1 MPQRKLQPP
10 NVLQFLRKV
19 LKYPRACL
27 DRPRRALTE
36 MTSSTQAEKAK
47 LFLSLHHGPHVLLLP
62 NAWDVAS
69 ARIFEVAGFPAL
81 ATTSSGIA
89 NSLGYP
95 DGQKITRDEM
105 LEVVAR
111 IVRAVSVPVTA
122 DMEAGYGT
130 TPEEMAATARGVIEA
145 GAVGL
150 NLEDAIGEGSGEL
163 FEVALQ
169 KEKIRAMIDAAKK
182 MGVDLALNA
191 RTDIFLEAIGEP
203 STRAERT
210 MERLN
215 AYREAGAACLFAPG
229 VKDAATIEQLVR
241 GVRGPL
247 NILGT
252 AGSPSAREL
261 EKLGVARVSVGGGPM
276 RVTMNVVSRIAKQLR
291 DEGDFTAALGE
302 AMPFAE
308 ANRLMAKH

>member
-1 MPQRKLQPP
+1 MPSP
-10 NVLQFLRKV
+10 
-19 LKYPRACL
+19 
-27 DRPRRALTE
+27 
-36 MTSSTQAEKAK
+36 TQDEKAK
-47 LFLSLHHGPHVLLLP
+47 LFLSLHHGPRILVLP

-69 ARIFEVAGFPAL
+69 ARIFEDAGFPAM

-95 DGQKITRDEM
+95 DGQVILRDQM

-122 DMEAGYGT
+122 DMEAGYGE
-130 TPEEMAATARGVIEA
+130 TPDDMAATARAVIEA

-163 FEVALQ
+163 VETTAQ
-169 KEKIRAMIDAAKK
+169 KEKIRAMSDAGKK
-182 MGVDLALNA
+182 MGVEIVLNA
-191 RTDIFLEAIGEP
+191 RTDIYLEEVGKV

-210 MERLN
+210 IERLN

-229 VKDAATIEQLVR
+229 VKDAATIERLVR

-252 AGSPSAREL
+252 AGTPSAREL
-261 EKLGVARVSVGGGPM
+261 EMLGVARVSVGGGPM
-276 RVTMNVVSRIAKQLR
+276 RVTMAVVSRIARRLR
-291 DEGDFTAALGE
+291 DDGDFTAMFGE

-308 ANRLMAKH
+308 ANRLMTKR

>member
-1 MPQRKLQPP
+1 MPSP
-10 NVLQFLRKV
+10 
-19 LKYPRACL
+19 
-27 DRPRRALTE
+27 
-36 MTSSTQAEKAK
+36 TQAEKAR
-47 LFLSLHHGPHVLLLP
+47 LFLSLHHGPRILVLP

-69 ARIFEVAGFPAL
+69 ARIFEDAGFPAI

-95 DGQKITRDEM
+95 DGQVIRRDEM

-122 DMEAGYGT
+122 DMEAGYGET
-130 TPEEMAATARGVIEA
+130 LDDMAATARGVVEA

-150 NLEDAIGEGSGEL
+150 NLEDAIGEGSGKL
-163 FEVALQ
+163 FETALQ
-169 KEKIRAMIDAAKK
+169 KEKIRAMIDAGKK
-182 MGVDLALNA
+182 VGVELVLNA
-191 RTDIFLEAIGEP
+191 RTDIYLEGVGEA

-210 MERLN
+210 IERLN

-229 VKDAATIEQLVR
+229 VEDAATIERLVR
-241 GVRGPL
+241 SVRGPL
-247 NILGT
+247 NILGRV
-252 AGSPSAREL
+252 GMPPVREL

-276 RVTMNVVSRIAKQLR
+276 RVTMSVVSRIAKQLR
-291 DEGDFTAALGE
+291 ENGDFTAAFGE

-308 ANRLMAKH
+308 ANRLMTKR

>member
-1 MPQRKLQPP
+1 MPSP
-10 NVLQFLRKV
+10 
-19 LKYPRACL
+19 
-27 DRPRRALTE
+27 
-36 MTSSTQAEKAK
+36 TQAEKAR
-47 LFLSLHHGPHVLLLP
+47 LFLSLHHGPRILVLP

-69 ARIFEVAGFPAL
+69 ARIFEDAGFPAI
-81 ATTSSGIA
+81 ASTSSGIA

-95 DGQKITRDEM
+95 DGQVIRRDEM

-122 DMEAGYGT
+122 DMEAGYGET
-130 TPEEMAATARGVIEA
+130 LDDMAATARGVVEA

-150 NLEDAIGEGSGEL
+150 NLEDAIGEGSGKL
-163 FEVALQ
+163 FETGLQ
-169 KEKIRAMIDAAKK
+169 KEKIRAMIDAGKK
-182 MGVDLALNA
+182 VGVELVLNA
-191 RTDIFLEAIGEP
+191 RTDIYLEGVGEA

-210 MERLN
+210 IERLN

-229 VKDAATIEQLVR
+229 VENAATIERLVR

-247 NILGT
+247 NILGRVGT
-252 AGSPSAREL
+252 PPAREL

-276 RVTMNVVSRIAKQLR
+276 RVTMSVVSRIAKQLR
-291 DEGDFTAALGE
+291 ENGDFTAAFGE

-308 ANRLMAKH
+308 ANRLMTKR

>member
-1 MPQRKLQPP
+1 MPSP
-10 NVLQFLRKV
+10 
-19 LKYPRACL
+19 
-27 DRPRRALTE
+27 
-36 MTSSTQAEKAK
+36 TQSEKAK
-47 LFLSLHHGPHVLLLP
+47 LFLSLHHGPRILVLP

-69 ARIFEVAGFPAL
+69 ARIFEDAAFPAL

-95 DGQKITRDEM
+95 DGQVIPRDEM

-111 IVRAVSVPVTA
+111 IVRAVSVPVSA
-122 DMEAGYGT
+122 DMEAGYGE
-130 TPEEMAATARGVIEA
+130 TPDDMAATARAAIEA

-150 NLEDAIGEGSGEL
+150 NLEDAIGEGSSEL
-163 FEVALQ
+163 FETALQ
-169 KEKIRAMIDAAKK
+169 KEKIRAMIDAGKK
-182 MGVDLALNA
+182 MGVELVLNA
-191 RTDIFLEAIGEP
+191 RTDIYLEEIGEA

-210 MERLN
+210 IERLN
-215 AYREAGAACLFAPG
+215 AYREAGAECLFAPG
-229 VKDAATIEQLVR
+229 VQDVATIERLVR

-247 NILGT
+247 NILGR
-252 AGSPSAREL
+252 AGTPPVREL

-276 RVTMNVVSRIAKQLR
+276 RVTMTVVSRIAKQLR
-291 DEGDFTAALGE
+291 GDGDFTAAFGE

>member
-1 MPQRKLQPP
+1 MPSP
-10 NVLQFLRKV
+10 
-19 LKYPRACL
+19 A
-27 DRPRRALTE
+27 
-36 MTSSTQAEKAK
+36 QAEKAK
-47 LFLSLHHGPHVLLLP
+47 LFLSLHQGPHILVLP

-69 ARIFEVAGFPAL
+69 ARIFEDAGFPAI

-95 DGQKITRDEM
+95 DGQVIRRDEM

-122 DMEAGYGT
+122 DMEAGYGK
-130 TPEEMAATARGVIEA
+130 TPEDMATTTRGVIEA

-163 FEVALQ
+163 FEIAAQ
-169 KEKIRAMIDAAKK
+169 KEKIRAMVEAGRKK
-182 MGVDLALNA
+182 GVELVLNA
-191 RTDIFLEAIGEP
+191 RTDIYLEEIGEP
-203 STRAERT
+203 SMRAERT
-210 MERLN
+210 IERLN

-229 VKDAATIEQLVR
+229 VQDAATIERVVR

-247 NILGT
+247 NILGR
-252 AGSPSAREL
+252 AGTPSVREL

-276 RVTMNVVSRIAKQLR
+276 RVTMAVVSRIAKHLR
-291 DEGDFTAALGE
+291 DDGDFAVFAE
-302 AMPFAE
+302 VMPFVE
-308 ANRLMAKH
+308 ANRLMPKR

>member
-1 MPQRKLQPP
+1 MPSP
-10 NVLQFLRKV
+10 
-19 LKYPRACL
+19 
-27 DRPRRALTE
+27 
-36 MTSSTQAEKAK
+36 TQAEKAR
-47 LFLSLHHGPHVLLLP
+47 LFLSLHHGPRILVLP

-69 ARIFEVAGFPAL
+69 ARIFEDAGFPAI

-95 DGQKITRDEM
+95 DGQVIRRDEM

-122 DMEAGYGT
+122 DMEAGYGET
-130 TPEEMAATARGVIEA
+130 LDDMAATARGVVES

-150 NLEDAIGEGSGEL
+150 NLEDAIGEGSGKL
-163 FEVALQ
+163 FETGLQ
-169 KEKIRAMIDAAKK
+169 KEKIRAMIDAGKK
-182 MGVDLALNA
+182 VGVELVLNA
-191 RTDIFLEAIGEP
+191 RTDIYLEGVGEA

-210 MERLN
+210 IERLN

-229 VKDAATIEQLVR
+229 VEDAATIERLVR

-247 NILGT
+247 NILGRVGT
-252 AGSPSAREL
+252 PPVREL

-276 RVTMNVVSRIAKQLR
+276 RVTMSVVSRMAKQLR
-291 DEGDFTAALGE
+291 ENGDFTAAFGE

-308 ANRLMAKH
+308 ANRLMTKR

>member
-1 MPQRKLQPP
+1 MPS
-10 NVLQFLRKV
+10 
-19 LKYPRACL
+19 
-27 DRPRRALTE
+27 LTQ
-36 MTSSTQAEKAK
+36 SEKAK
-47 LFLSLHHGPHVLLLP
+47 LFLSLHHGPHILVLP

-69 ARIFEVAGFPAL
+69 ARIFEDAGFPAI

-95 DGQKITRDEM
+95 DGQVIRRDEM

-122 DMEAGYGT
+122 DMEAGYGK
-130 TPEEMAATARGVIEA
+130 TPEEMSATARAGVEA

-163 FEVALQ
+163 FEIAAQ
-169 KEKIRAMIDAAKK
+169 KEKIHAMVETAKK
-182 MGVDLALNA
+182 KGVDLVLNA
-191 RTDIFLEAIGEP
+191 RTDIFLEEVGEP

-210 MERLN
+210 IERLN
-215 AYREAGAACLFAPG
+215 AYRDAGAACLFAPG
-229 VKDAATIEQLVR
+229 VQDAATIERLVR

-247 NILGT
+247 NILGR
-252 AGSPSAREL
+252 AGTPPAREL

-276 RVTMNVVSRIAKQLR
+276 RVTMTAVSRIAKQLR
-291 DEGDFTAALGE
+291 DNGDFTAALGE
-302 AMPFAE
+302 AMPFTE
-308 ANRLMAKH
+308 ANRLMTKR

>member
-1 MPQRKLQPP
+1 MPSP
-10 NVLQFLRKV
+10 
-19 LKYPRACL
+19 A
-27 DRPRRALTE
+27 
-36 MTSSTQAEKAK
+36 QAEKAK
-47 LFLSLHHGPHVLLLP
+47 LFLALHQGPRILVLP

-69 ARIFEVAGFPAL
+69 ACIFEDAGFPAI

-95 DGQKITRDEM
+95 DGQIIRRDEM

-122 DMEAGYGT
+122 DMEAGYGE
-130 TPEEMAATARGVIEA
+130 TPDDMAATARATIEA

-150 NLEDAIGEGSGEL
+150 NLEDAIGEGSGKL
-163 FEVALQ
+163 FEIAAQ

-182 MGVDLALNA
+182 KGVDLVLNA
-191 RTDIFLEAIGEP
+191 RTDIYLEEIGEP

-210 MERLN
+210 IERLN

-229 VKDAATIEQLVR
+229 VYDAATIAQLVR

-247 NILGT
+247 NILGR
-252 AGSPSAREL
+252 AGTPPVREL

-276 RVTMNVVSRIAKQLR
+276 RVTMTVVSRIAKQLR
-291 DEGDFTAALGE
+291 DSGDFTAALGE
-302 AMPFAE
+302 AMPFPE
-308 ANRLMAKH
+308 ANRLMTKP

>member
-1 MPQRKLQPP
+1 MLS
-10 NVLQFLRKV
+10 L
-19 LKYPRACL
+19 
-27 DRPRRALTE
+27 
-36 MTSSTQAEKAK
+36 TQAEKAK
-47 LFLSLHHGPHVLLLP
+47 LLLSLHQGPHILVLP

-69 ARIFEVAGFPAL
+69 ARIFEDAGFPAL

-95 DGQKITRDEM
+95 DGQVIRRDEM

-122 DMEAGYGT
+122 DMEAGYGK
-130 TPEEMAATARGVIEA
+130 TPDDMAATARATIEA
-145 GAVGL
+145 GAIGL

-163 FEVALQ
+163 FEIAAQ
-169 KEKIRAMIDAAKK
+169 KEKIRAMIEAAKK
-182 MGVDLALNA
+182 VGVDLVLNA
-191 RTDIFLEAIGEP
+191 RTDIYLEEVGEP

-210 MERLN
+210 IERLN
-215 AYREAGAACLFAPG
+215 AYREAGAASLFAPG
-229 VKDAATIEQLVR
+229 VYDAATIERLVR

-247 NILGT
+247 NILGR
-252 AGSPSAREL
+252 AGTPPVREL

-276 RVTMNVVSRIAKQLR
+276 RVTMTVVSRIAKHLR
-291 DEGDFTAALGE
+291 DTGDFAMLAE

-308 ANRLMAKH
+308 ANRLMPKH